1 MVIYCVQGIQQSLQN
16 IDVKT
21 HNLVCDG
28 YMIARGGI
36 HNIKMFSEYKD
47 ETWDFEEKELD
58 NDYKEDINYV
68 CVVGKGK
75 NNSVAVS
82 TKLTS
87 VFDDKYGNIEV
98 DIIAILKEY
107 VELALLTGNNFFNTK
122 YNALYMLK
130 THKKH
135 FEMFD
140 KIQGMKMYDEIWY
153 NLDNLVISWI

>member
-1 MVIYCVQGIQQSLQN
+1 
-16 IDVKT
+16 
-21 HNLVCDG
+21 
-28 YMIARGGI
+28 MIARGAI
-36 HNIKMFSEYKD
+36 HYVKMFQEYKD
-47 ETWDFEEKELD
+47 ETWELQENELD

-87 VFDDKYGNIEV
+87 VFEDKYGNRDV
-98 DIIAILKEY
+98 DIISILREY
-107 VELALLTGNNFFNTK
+107 VEIALKSGNNFFNTK
-122 YNALYMLK
+122 YTALYMLK

-135 FEMFD
+135 FELFD

-153 NLDNLVISWI
+153 NTLIKRCTRYEGGMGKL